1 MLNITNTTNTLP
13 GLSHQGTNSDKKT
26 SWAAQKKLTNIQS
39 TMFKKSFWCEGNK
52 HWKAQIFQIEEHH
65 FEKSRTWSL
74 TSAEW
79 EEPSRNRGNSSR
91 GIDLANCAIV
101 RLSADGDDG
110 HWNTWHII
118 WKLTLCSSMM
128 MVMWTMRKGTN
139 ILGDCDKGMF
149 FQSSLLYG
157 LDDFTSIIWIVYC
170 RSSIDL
176 KDKVV
181 EFWSNG
187 SL

>member
-1 MLNITNTTNTLP
+1 MWEKQKL
-13 GLSHQGTNSDKKT
+13 KKIKYFR
-26 SWAAQKKLTNIQS
+26 W
-39 TMFKKSFWCEGNK
+39 KS
-52 HWKAQIFQIEEHH
+52 IS

-74 TSAEW
+74 TSTEW
-79 EEPSRNRGNSSR
+79 DDPSRNRGNSSR

-110 HWNTWHII
+110 HWHTWHII
-118 WKLTLCSSMM
+118 WKLTLGFSIM
-128 MVMWTMRKGTN
+128 MVMRRGTN
-139 ILGDCDKGMF
+139 MLGVTDCDKRMF

-170 RSSIDL
+170 RSSINL

-181 EFWSNG
+181 ESEATLVGKKSSKNCGLRKVQSTSITFQSWQSTC
-187 SL
+187 LRKLKC